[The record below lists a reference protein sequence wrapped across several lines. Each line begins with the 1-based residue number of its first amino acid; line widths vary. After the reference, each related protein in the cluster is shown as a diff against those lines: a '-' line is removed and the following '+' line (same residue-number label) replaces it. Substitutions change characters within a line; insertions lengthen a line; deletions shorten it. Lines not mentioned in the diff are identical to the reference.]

1 MQLSREQI
9 ELINS
14 ALLKKGINYMDI
26 RIEIIDHLASELESR
41 EGDFEENFACIM
53 QNKKSFINE
62 MISSNLKLELAKGFR
77 KLFKNLFSLRFFRI
91 YFLTTISLFILAQI
105 TGIDSVL
112 HNLYV
117 LPIVIPGPLTFAL
130 LYKMAFSKTKTTDMI
145 GQLSAGNLVFFSY
158 IFLFMKSIK
167 NADSYIW
174 IPIISFFIVLSIMYY
189 IFYFESKKTQRL
201 KYELLSK

>member
-14 ALLKKGINYMDI
+14 ALLKKRINYMDI

-41 EGDFEENFACIM
+41 EGDFEENFISLM
-53 QNKKSFINE
+53 QSKKSFMDEVIR
-62 MISSNLKLELAKGFR
+62 SNLKLELAKGFR
-77 KLFKNLFSLRFFRI
+77 KLFKNIFSQRFFGI

-105 TGIDSVL
+105 TGSNWVL

-145 GQLSAGNLVFFSY
+145 GQLSAGNLFFFSY

-167 NADSYIW
+167 NADGFIW
-174 IPIISFFIVLSIMYY
+174 ISVFSFFIVLSIMYY